1 MGPLKIGQ
9 RIAWGGQPGQ
19 GVKKR
24 PRRGRRSALFR
35 AISVIDMLQYQYQIT
50 GNYCYHQRREDSMP
64 RGASP
69 KRERQYEKI
78 KQSAKKSGRYG
89 ARAEEVAARTVDK
102 IRRKKGEAKAQRS
115 GSKKSPN
122 RMKASA
128 TKSRRS
134 SQSPAR
140 ASRSRRPSANGR
152 GFAGMSDQRQREIAA
167 EGGRA
172 AHEQGTAHEFS
183 PAEARKAGQKGGEA
197 VSRNR
202 SHMAEIGRRGGER

>member
-1 MGPLKIGQ
+1 
-9 RIAWGGQPGQ
+9 
-19 GVKKR
+19 
-24 PRRGRRSALFR
+24 
-35 AISVIDMLQYQYQIT
+35 
-50 GNYCYHQRREDSMP
+50 MP

-89 ARAEEVAARTVDK
+89 ARADEVAARTVNK
-102 IRRKKGEAKAQRS
+102 IRREKGETKAQRS
-115 GSKKSPN
+115 GSKKSAI
-122 RMKASA
+122 RKGSIKSKTAKVRA

-134 SQSPAR
+134 SKSPAR
-140 ASRSRRPSANGR
+140 TNRSRRASSTGR

-167 EGGRA
+167 QGGRA

-183 PAEARKAGQKGGEA
+183 KAEARKAGQKGGEA
-197 VSRNR
+197 ISRNR